1 MSQRSSRA
9 WLVWFIGFGVFSC
22 VVSCVNE
29 RRTGEAPSLEFEGR
43 EHWVEDRDLREVM
56 SSLVLSAPW
65 PDRDVE
71 IRGRTQDRQ
80 SALEDA
86 RDLSRALSQ
95 AAREIP
101 ALVAGAEMSEAD
113 RRAFNAQAYLLQ
125 EQADDL
131 GRAARRGK
139 LEDAQKLLEKI
150 DDTCASCHTRFR
162 DFSGLLGPREAR
174 NGQLK
179 NIGEPG

>member
-1 MSQRSSRA
+1 MSRRHDGVIRLA
-9 WLVWFIGFGVFSC
+9 CFGAIV
-22 VVSCVNE
+22 VGLGVSCAGQ
-29 RRTGEAPSLEFEGR
+29 RKATSPGRLSFEGR

-101 ALVAGAEMSEAD
+101 ALVTDAEMSEAD

-139 LEDAQKLLEKI
+139 LEDAQMLLEKI

-162 DFSGLLGPREAR
+162 DFSGLIGPREAR
-174 NGQLK
+174 NRGLK
-179 NIGEPG
+179 VIGEPG